1 MAIAAASSF
10 SVGSSQCH
18 LCQVEGAYYSP
29 LVGVNNGWIRHT
41 FDGCK
46 VTDSPGIS
54 VRCRNLFFGS
64 TQFHWLSMGRDLS
77 LSKVLVAA
85 DYSDSV
91 PNPSSYE
98 SNQGY
103 HPLEEL
109 KVSKRI
115 QEIQLSSAEIARTT
129 VEANSSALLVFPG
142 TVHSEPHEQISWA
155 EFPYVV
161 DDYGDIF
168 FEILDDENILKDR
181 GASNLVN
188 VLIGM
193 DIPVRENNQ
202 AVGDFNHSDIGID
215 DEVPFDDEY
224 FEAVHVEHDRKMDHP
239 SNGVSIVG
247 CLRPAFA
254 DEESY
259 LRRLFH
265 FDYDEGYTSDWK
277 DGEAPKPS
285 SKYGGSKSGSILYR
299 LEIMQI
305 ELFSVYGAQS
315 LISLKDFQDAE
326 PDVLVHSTSAILERF
341 SEKGIWCNVALKS
354 LCKKKGLQIEEANL
368 IGVDSLG
375 IDVRIFSGV
384 EVRTC
389 RFPFKIRAMSEA
401 AAEKKIRQLLFPRSR
416 RKKFQ
421 SHGYEL
427 RDPGS

>member
-1 MAIAAASSF
+1 MAIVAASSF
-10 SVGSSQCH
+10 FVGSSQCH

-29 LVGVNNGWIRHT
+29 LLGVNNGWIRHT

-46 VTDSPGIS
+46 VTDSPSI
-54 VRCRNLFFGS
+54 RCRNPFFGS
-64 TQFHWLSMGRDLS
+64 TQFHWVSVGRDLS

-91 PNPSSYE
+91 PNSSSYE

-109 KVSKRI
+109 KVCKRI
-115 QEIQLSSAEIARTT
+115 QEIQLSSAEIGRTT
-129 VEANSSALLVFPG
+129 VE
-142 TVHSEPHEQISWA
+142 
-155 EFPYVV
+155 
-161 DDYGDIF
+161 
-168 FEILDDENILKDR
+168 
-181 GASNLVN
+181 N

-202 AVGDFNHSDIGID
+202 AVGDFNYSDIGID

-299 LEIMQI
+299 LEIMRIQ
-305 ELFSVYGAQS
+305 LFSVYGAQS

-341 SEKGIWCNVALKS
+341 SEKGIRCNVALKS

-421 SHGYEL
+421 SHGDEL
-427 RDPGS
+427 RDPGP

>member
-1 MAIAAASSF
+1 
-10 SVGSSQCH
+10 
-18 LCQVEGAYYSP
+18 
-29 LVGVNNGWIRHT
+29 
-41 FDGCK
+41 
-46 VTDSPGIS
+46 
-54 VRCRNLFFGS
+54 
-64 TQFHWLSMGRDLS
+64 MGRDLS

-155 EFPYVV
+155 EFRYVV

-202 AVGDFNHSDIGID
+202 AVGDFNYSDIGID

>member
-54 VRCRNLFFGS
+54 VRCRNPFFGS

-109 KVSKRI
+109 KVCKRI

-129 VEANSSALLVFPG
+129 VE
-142 TVHSEPHEQISWA
+142 
-155 EFPYVV
+155 
-161 DDYGDIF
+161 
-168 FEILDDENILKDR
+168 
-181 GASNLVN
+181 N

-202 AVGDFNHSDIGID
+202 AVGDFNYSDIGID

-421 SHGYEL
+421 SHGDEL

>member
-129 VEANSSALLVFPG
+129 VE
-142 TVHSEPHEQISWA
+142 
-155 EFPYVV
+155 
-161 DDYGDIF
+161 
-168 FEILDDENILKDR
+168 
-181 GASNLVN
+181 N

-202 AVGDFNHSDIGID
+202 AVGDFNYSDIGID

-341 SEKGIWCNVALKS
+341 SKKGIWCNVALKS

>member
-64 TQFHWLSMGRDLS
+64 TQFHWLPMGRDLS

-109 KVSKRI
+109 RVSKRI

-129 VEANSSALLVFPG
+129 VE
-142 TVHSEPHEQISWA
+142 
-155 EFPYVV
+155 
-161 DDYGDIF
+161 
-168 FEILDDENILKDR
+168 
-181 GASNLVN
+181 N

-202 AVGDFNHSDIGID
+202 AVGDFNYSDIGID

-224 FEAVHVEHDRKMDHP
+224 FEVMDSEIYEAPVRWGMPDSADSSWVHPIYFAKCLMKAVHVEHDRKMDHP

-421 SHGYEL
+421 SHGDEL

>member
-129 VEANSSALLVFPG
+129 VE
-142 TVHSEPHEQISWA
+142 
-155 EFPYVV
+155 
-161 DDYGDIF
+161 
-168 FEILDDENILKDR
+168 
-181 GASNLVN
+181 N

>member
-54 VRCRNLFFGS
+54 VRCRNPFFGS

-109 KVSKRI
+109 KVCKRI

-129 VEANSSALLVFPG
+129 VE
-142 TVHSEPHEQISWA
+142 
-155 EFPYVV
+155 
-161 DDYGDIF
+161 
-168 FEILDDENILKDR
+168 
-181 GASNLVN
+181 N

-202 AVGDFNHSDIGID
+202 AVGDFNYSDIGID

-224 FEAVHVEHDRKMDHP
+224 FEVMDSEIYEAPVRWGMPDSADSSWVHPIYFAKCLMKAVHVEHDRKMDHP

-421 SHGYEL
+421 SHGDEL

>member
-1 MAIAAASSF
+1 MAIVAASSF
-10 SVGSSQCH
+10 FVGSSQCH

-29 LVGVNNGWIRHT
+29 LLGVNNGWIRHT

-46 VTDSPGIS
+46 VTDSPSI
-54 VRCRNLFFGS
+54 RCRNPFFGS
-64 TQFHWLSMGRDLS
+64 TQFHWVSVGRDLS

-91 PNPSSYE
+91 PNSSSYE

-109 KVSKRI
+109 KVCKRI
-115 QEIQLSSAEIARTT
+115 QEIQLSSAEIGRTT

-155 EFPYVV
+155 EFRYVV

-202 AVGDFNHSDIGID
+202 AVGDFNYSDIGID

-299 LEIMQI
+299 LEIMRIQ
-305 ELFSVYGAQS
+305 LFSVYGAQS

-341 SEKGIWCNVALKS
+341 SEKGIRCNVALKS

-421 SHGYEL
+421 SHGDEL
-427 RDPGS
+427 RDPGP

>member
-1 MAIAAASSF
+1 MAIVAASSF
-10 SVGSSQCH
+10 FVGSSQCH

-29 LVGVNNGWIRHT
+29 LLGVNNGWIRHT

-46 VTDSPGIS
+46 VTDSPSIS
-54 VRCRNLFFGS
+54 VRCRNPFFGS
-64 TQFHWLSMGRDLS
+64 TQFHWVSVGRDLS

-91 PNPSSYE
+91 PNSSSYE

-109 KVSKRI
+109 KVCKRI
-115 QEIQLSSAEIARTT
+115 QEIQLSSAEIGRTT
-129 VEANSSALLVFPG
+129 VE
-142 TVHSEPHEQISWA
+142 
-155 EFPYVV
+155 
-161 DDYGDIF
+161 
-168 FEILDDENILKDR
+168 
-181 GASNLVN
+181 N

-202 AVGDFNHSDIGID
+202 AVGDFNYSDIGID

-299 LEIMQI
+299 LEIMRIQ
-305 ELFSVYGAQS
+305 LFSVYGAQS

-341 SEKGIWCNVALKS
+341 SEKGIRCNVALKS

-421 SHGYEL
+421 SHGDEL
-427 RDPGS
+427 RDPGP

>member
-129 VEANSSALLVFPG
+129 VE
-142 TVHSEPHEQISWA
+142 
-155 EFPYVV
+155 
-161 DDYGDIF
+161 
-168 FEILDDENILKDR
+168 
-181 GASNLVN
+181 N

-224 FEAVHVEHDRKMDHP
+224 FEVMDSEIYEAPVRWGMPDSADSSWVHPIYFAKCLMKAVHVEHDRKMDHP

>member
-1 MAIAAASSF
+1 MAIVAASSF

-29 LVGVNNGWIRHT
+29 LLGVNNGWIRHT

-46 VTDSPGIS
+46 VTDSPSIS
-54 VRCRNLFFGS
+54 VRCRNPFFGS
-64 TQFHWLSMGRDLS
+64 TQFHWVSVGRDLS

-91 PNPSSYE
+91 PNSSSYE

-109 KVSKRI
+109 KVCKRI

-129 VEANSSALLVFPG
+129 VE
-142 TVHSEPHEQISWA
+142 
-155 EFPYVV
+155 
-161 DDYGDIF
+161 
-168 FEILDDENILKDR
+168 
-181 GASNLVN
+181 N

-202 AVGDFNHSDIGID
+202 AVGDFNYSDIGID

-224 FEAVHVEHDRKMDHP
+224 FEVMDSEIYEAPVRWGMPDSADSSWVHPIYFAKCLMKAVHVEHDRKMDHP

-299 LEIMQI
+299 LEIMRIQ
-305 ELFSVYGAQS
+305 LFSVYGAQS

-341 SEKGIWCNVALKS
+341 SEKGIRCNVALKS

-421 SHGYEL
+421 SHGDEL
-427 RDPGS
+427 RDPGP

>member
-1 MAIAAASSF
+1 MAIVAASSF

-29 LVGVNNGWIRHT
+29 LLGVNNGWIRHT

-46 VTDSPGIS
+46 VTDSPSIS

-129 VEANSSALLVFPG
+129 VE
-142 TVHSEPHEQISWA
+142 
-155 EFPYVV
+155 
-161 DDYGDIF
+161 
-168 FEILDDENILKDR
+168 
-181 GASNLVN
+181 N

-202 AVGDFNHSDIGID
+202 AVGDFNYSDIGID

-224 FEAVHVEHDRKMDHP
+224 FEVMDSEIYEAPVRWGMPDSADSSWVHPIYFAKCLMKAVHVEHDRKMDHP

>member
-202 AVGDFNHSDIGID
+202 AVGDFNYSDIGID

-224 FEAVHVEHDRKMDHP
+224 FEVMD
-239 SNGVSIVG
+239 SEI
-247 CLRPAFA
+247 
-254 DEESY
+254 Y
-259 LRRLFH
+259 
-265 FDYDEGYTSDWK
+265 
-277 DGEAPKPS
+277 EAPVRWGMPDSADS
-285 SKYGGSKSGSILYR
+285 SWVHPIYFAKCLMK
-299 LEIMQI
+299 
-305 ELFSVYGAQS
+305 S

-341 SEKGIWCNVALKS
+341 SKKGIWCNVALKS

>member
-1 MAIAAASSF
+1 
-10 SVGSSQCH
+10 
-18 LCQVEGAYYSP
+18 
-29 LVGVNNGWIRHT
+29 
-41 FDGCK
+41 
-46 VTDSPGIS
+46 
-54 VRCRNLFFGS
+54 
-64 TQFHWLSMGRDLS
+64 
-77 LSKVLVAA
+77 
-85 DYSDSV
+85 
-91 PNPSSYE
+91 
-98 SNQGY
+98 
-103 HPLEEL
+103 
-109 KVSKRI
+109 
-115 QEIQLSSAEIARTT
+115 
-129 VEANSSALLVFPG
+129 
-142 TVHSEPHEQISWA
+142 
-155 EFPYVV
+155 
-161 DDYGDIF
+161 
-168 FEILDDENILKDR
+168 
-181 GASNLVN
+181 
-188 VLIGM
+188 M

-202 AVGDFNHSDIGID
+202 AVGDFNYSDIGID

-224 FEAVHVEHDRKMDHP
+224 FEVMDSEIYEAPVRWGMPDSADSSWVHPIYFAKCLMKAVHVEHDRKMDHP

-421 SHGYEL
+421 SHGDEL